1 MHYICDKFS
10 VSNNLLYYLLER
22 LARENV
28 NLSYFF
34 LPTVN
39 KDAGKIKEQKRILFR
54 MQSLNSL

>member
-22 LARENV
+22 LARCIIKGKK
-28 NLSYFF
+28 LIYLTFF

-39 KDAGKIKEQKRILFR
+39 KEARKIKETNENFI
-54 MQSLNSL
+54 